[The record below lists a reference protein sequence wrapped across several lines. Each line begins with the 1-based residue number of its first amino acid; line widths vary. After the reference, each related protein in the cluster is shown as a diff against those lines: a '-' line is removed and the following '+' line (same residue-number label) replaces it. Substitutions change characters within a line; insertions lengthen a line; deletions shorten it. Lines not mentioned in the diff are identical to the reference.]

1 MKFTVK
7 QLKNMIAEHVINEAD
22 EFAFKVGSIATL
34 IRPVRVTPRPD
45 GKWGGGEDSPLSRR
59 GPRPRGSTS
68 TILKPGTECRINRAG
83 KNQAWCT
90 PLDTDGGILID
101 PQTGRE
107 IDNVLIHV
115 NKFSQSAADLYKQGK
130 PKIAPTQ
137 TKPEQQV
144 SPQQRLEQLKAT
156 VQRLQNEIDKL
167 ERVDVGL
174 SNDNLPD

>member
-1 MKFTVK
+1 
-7 QLKNMIAEHVINEAD
+7 MIAEQVISEAD
-22 EFAFKVGSIATL
+22 EFTFKTGSVATL

-45 GKWGGGEDSPLSRR
+45 GKWEGGEDSPLSRR

-68 TILKPGTECRINRAG
+68 TILKPGTECRINKAG

-90 PLDTDGGILID
+90 PLDADGGILID

-115 NKFSQSAADLYKQGK
+115 NKFSQAAADVYKQGK
-130 PKIAPTQ
+130 PKAQP
-137 TKPEQQV
+137 QQNQSQL
-144 SPQQRLEQLKAT
+144 SPQKRLEQLKAT
-156 VQRLQNEIDKL
+156 VSRLQNEIDKL

-174 SNDNLPD
+174 GDDSLPD